1 MGTKQFAVKV
11 LRKMECNL
19 QETEE
24 GRIRFDYQGIT
35 FLMEAI
41 DEDKFVNLIWPWCY
55 SISKFDIDDF
65 ARLRQAVNEMNARG
79 SVTVLYTITDS
90 DEVAVHIKKHF
101 MLVPEVP
108 EPENYLKVII
118 NSFFVTA
125 RSLDLEVE
133 RLRIHE
139 GER

>member
-1 MGTKQFAVKV
+1 MEEKLGTKQFAVKV

-24 GRIRFDYQGIT
+24 GRIRFDYQGVT

-79 SVTVLYTITDS
+79 KGDYQQLLCYS
-90 DEVAVHIKKHF
+90 
-101 MLVPEVP
+101 
-108 EPENYLKVII
+108 KVIGFG
-118 NSFFVTA
+118 SRKTKD
-125 RSLDLEVE
+125 S
-133 RLRIHE
+133 
-139 GER
+139 